1 MSTFVLDNSVT
12 MRWCFDTGR
21 HPYADG
27 VLHQL
32 EAIDGLALVPVLW
45 RYEVSSVLARA
56 QNNGT
61 LSAQRVSN
69 FLANLHTLDIVVDV
83 LGIGRILTDVHQ
95 LATTYRL
102 TSYDAA
108 YLELALRRNLPL
120 ATLDQELIQACQ
132 AAGGSIL

>member
-1 MSTFVLDNSVT
+1 MTAFVLDNSVT
-12 MRWCFDTGR
+12 MRWCFDAGR

-27 VLHQL
+27 VLHRL

-61 LSAQRVSN
+61 LFTQRVTD
-69 FLANLHTLDIVVDV
+69 FLTNLHALDIVVDV
-83 LGIGRILTDVHQ
+83 PGIGRILTDVHQ
-95 LATTYRL
+95 LATTYQL

-120 ATLDQELIQACQ
+120 ATLDKELIQACQ
-132 AAGGSIL
+132 AAGVAIL

>member
-1 MSTFVLDNSVT
+1 
-12 MRWCFDTGR
+12 MRWCFDAGR

-45 RYEVSSVLARA
+45 RYEVSSVLTRA

-69 FLANLHTLDIVVDV
+69 FLINLHTLDIVIDV
-83 LGIGRILTDVHQ
+83 PSIGRIL
-95 LATTYRL
+95 AYARSWRRL
-102 TSYDAA
+102 RWHEVSD
-108 YLELALRRNLPL
+108 
-120 ATLDQELIQACQ
+120 
-132 AAGGSIL
+132 